1 MGARAEGVRLPLL
14 TAGGHAAMERPPK
27 AAGAGPEAEAG
38 PGPASWGRVAVLAG
52 ATAACYG
59 TVGLLLATTPVAA
72 TRLQRLEL
80 ASLPMMCEGLGRAAG
95 GGVLPR
101 LLAPHGRRRVLC
113 AATVVG
119 LVGYAAAC
127 AALAVES
134 FGLFA
139 AAMFCCGISN
149 AAGTVL
155 RFVAG
160 DCVRAAEKS
169 RAISLTTLGGLVG
182 ALVGP
187 QLAREGRTLVGT
199 TEFFGCYVFGG
210 GLVILQGL
218 LTAACSLEPRAEAE
232 GGKAGEEDG
241 GGKEEGPAEAEIGL
255 LEVFR
260 RAPAVFIGSASCV
273 TVWAVMCLVM
283 ASVPLAVAP
292 KHGFD
297 HSSTIIQLHLG
308 LMFAPCLVNG
318 WIIGR
323 VGAFPVLVAGSTLY
337 AASAFFSFGSLELWS
352 VYACMACQ
360 GVAWSWLYVGGSVLV
375 AGGGEKARAANEM
388 ATYTG
393 VALAVGLAAYTFS
406 SVGWKG
412 VNQVTLAAMGLFTAF
427 LVAAKRHLE
436 PTAAGGGGGR
446 GESPEAESAPN
457 SAV

>member
-1 MGARAEGVRLPLL
+1 MEG
-14 TAGGHAAMERPPK
+14 PPK
-27 AAGAGPEAEAG
+27 AAEAGPEAEAG
-38 PGPASWGRVAVLAG
+38 PGPSSWGRVAVLAG

-95 GGVLPR
+95 GGALPR

-232 GGKAGEEDG
+232 RGGKAGE
-241 GGKEEGPAEAEIGL
+241 GGKEDGPAEAEIGL
-255 LEVFR
+255 VEVFR

-323 VGAFPVLVAGSTLY
+323 LGTFPVLVAGSTLY

-352 VYACMACQ
+352 VYGCMAVQ
-360 GVAWSWLYVGGSVLV
+360 GVAWSFLYVGGSVLV
-375 AGGGEKARAANEM
+375 GSSAALGPREAAKARAANEM

-393 VALAVGLAAYTFS
+393 VALAVGVAAYTFS
-406 SVGWKG
+406 SVGWEG
-412 VNQVTLAAMGLFTAF
+412 VNQITLAAMGLFTAF

-436 PTAAGGGGGR
+436 PTPAGGGGGR